1 MASDPLD
8 DKVNEAK
15 EDISSYFTPKVITT
29 KELEKYHRNR
39 PLGKLYN
46 ISLTIQKGSQLL
58 EALFY
63 A

>member
-8 DKVNEAK
+8 NKVDEAK

-29 KELEKYHRNR
+29 KELKKYRKNR
-39 PLGKLYN
+39 PLRKLYN
-46 ISLTIQKGSQLL
+46 ISLAIRKSSQLL
-58 EALFY
+58 KKLLY

>member
-8 DKVNEAK
+8 DKVDEAK

-29 KELEKYHRNR
+29 EELGKYHKNR

-46 ISLTIQKGSQLL
+46 IGLTIRKSSQLL
-58 EALFY
+58 EALLY